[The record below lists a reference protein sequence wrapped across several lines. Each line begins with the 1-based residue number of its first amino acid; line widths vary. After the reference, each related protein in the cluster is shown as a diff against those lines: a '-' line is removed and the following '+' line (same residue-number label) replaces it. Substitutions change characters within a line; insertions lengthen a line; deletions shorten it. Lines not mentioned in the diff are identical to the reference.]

1 MSTVRRLPGPVADS
15 WDWQRRGACRGRDS
29 AQFFHPDGERG
40 SSRARREQ
48 AAKLVCASCPV
59 RAECAAHSLTVQEP
73 YGVWGGF
80 TEAERLRLQEFGWE
94 DLVDRRSGRADVRGL
109 EQRLHHLD
117 PAPAS
122 APAATALAARTPR
135 QRTAAGAAASAG
147 AGA

>member
-1 MSTVRRLPGPVADS
+1 MTTVRRLPGPVADS

-59 RAECAAHSLTVQEP
+59 RAECAAHALTVQEP

-80 TEAERLRLQEFGWE
+80 TEAERLRLQDSGWD
-94 DLVDRRSGRADVRGL
+94 DLVDRQRGRADVREL
-109 EQRLHHLD
+109 EQRLREFGPP
-117 PAPAS
+117 PAAHQLAAGPPRQRPPAS
-122 APAATALAARTPR
+122 AR
-135 QRTAAGAAASAG
+135 AGAA
-147 AGA
+147 